1 MMVMNITR
9 DYAVVNST
17 GSVFIRLHV
26 IWLSTVV
33 IEPCANDNHT
43 QEGATSGITMADVL
57 LVYKKNFEGIHDES
71 LQLVKDV
78 LNSQSDS
85 LRVDIR
91 AREQVRRADFIGRDL
106 VIVLGGDGTLTSI
119 SHNID
124 SNTPVMG
131 VNSHP
136 RSDDP
141 NGSLGFYMD
150 SDIDTFSDDL
160 DAALSGTAI
169 TNQLPRLQA
178 TIETTS
184 GNKIRSDPAMN
195 DLLVANT
202 HQYAPSKYHLRR
214 GDIDI
219 EQHSSGLLFSTW
231 LGQGAWFNQIS
242 RKANLGDAGDSETH
256 YLVIARDL
264 DSQIEDETY
273 LAWTNEPTVITSDM
287 HRGYVVPD
295 GWDEYQFNRG
305 ATITVDLTGPI
316 LQLLTFRNTMKE
328 RFRQS

>member
-1 MMVMNITR
+1 
-9 DYAVVNST
+9 
-17 GSVFIRLHV
+17 
-26 IWLSTVV
+26 
-33 IEPCANDNHT
+33 
-43 QEGATSGITMADVL
+43 MADVL

-71 LQLVKDV
+71 LQSVKDV
-78 LNSQSDS
+78 LTS
-85 LRVDIR
+85 LSGKIRVDIR

-141 NGSLGFYMD
+141 NGSVGFYMD
-150 SDIDTFSDDL
+150 SDIDTFSQDL
-160 DAALSGTAI
+160 EAALSGKAI
-169 TNQLPRLQA
+169 VNRLPRLQA

-184 GNKIRSDPAMN
+184 GNKIKTDPAMN
-195 DLLVANT
+195 DLLIANT

-214 GDIDI
+214 GEIDI
-219 EQHSSGLLFSTW
+219 KQHSSGLVFSTW
-231 LGQGAWFNQIS
+231 LGQGAWFNQIA
-242 RKANLGDAGDSETH
+242 RKSNLGNAEESKSH
-256 YLVIARDL
+256 YLVIARDI
-264 DSQIEDETY
+264 DPSIEDERYMT
-273 LAWTNEPTVITSDM
+273 WTSDATVITSDM

-305 ATITVDLTGPI
+305 ATVTVDLSGPV
-316 LQLLTFRNTMKE
+316 LQLLTFRKSMNEIFQTE
-328 RFRQS
+328 

>member
-1 MMVMNITR
+1 
-9 DYAVVNST
+9 
-17 GSVFIRLHV
+17 
-26 IWLSTVV
+26 
-33 IEPCANDNHT
+33 
-43 QEGATSGITMADVL
+43 MADIL
-57 LVYKKNFEGIHDES
+57 LVYKKNFEGVHDES
-71 LQLVKDV
+71 LQSIKGV
-78 LNSQSDS
+78 LNSQSS
-85 LRVDIR
+85 TIRVDIR

-150 SDIDTFSDDL
+150 SDIDTVANDL
-160 DAALSGTAI
+160 KSALEGNAI
-169 TNQLPRLQA
+169 VNRLPRLQA

-195 DLLVANT
+195 DLLIANT

-214 GDIDI
+214 GEIDI
-219 EQHSSGLLFSTW
+219 QQHSSGLLFSTW
-231 LGQGAWFNQIS
+231 LGQGAWFSQIA
-242 RKANLGDAGDSETH
+242 RKANLGSVEQSDSH

-264 DSQIEDETY
+264 DPEIEDETY
-273 LAWTNEPTVITSDM
+273 IAWTDEATVITSDM

-305 ATITVDLTGPI
+305 ATISVDLSGPV
-316 LQLLTFRNTMKE
+316 LQLLTFRNSMKE
-328 RFRQS
+328 RFSRD

>member
-1 MMVMNITR
+1 
-9 DYAVVNST
+9 
-17 GSVFIRLHV
+17 
-26 IWLSTVV
+26 
-33 IEPCANDNHT
+33 
-43 QEGATSGITMADVL
+43 MADVL
-57 LVYKKNFEGIHDES
+57 LVYKKNFEEVHDES
-71 LQLVKDV
+71 LQSVKDV
-78 LNSQSDS
+78 LAAQPDKI
-85 LRVDIR
+85 RVDIR

-136 RSDDP
+136 RSGDP
-141 NGSLGFYMD
+141 NGSVGFYMD
-150 SDIDTFSDDL
+150 SNIETFSQDL
-160 DAALSGTAI
+160 EAALSGNAI
-169 TNQLPRLQA
+169 VNRLPRLQA

-202 HQYAPSKYHLRR
+202 HQYAPSKYNLRR

-219 EQHSSGLLFSTW
+219 KQQSSGLLFSTW
-231 LGQGAWFNQIS
+231 LGQGAWFNQIA
-242 RKANLGDAGDSETH
+242 RKSNLGNAEESQSH
-256 YLVIARDL
+256 YLVIARDI
-264 DSQIEDETY
+264 DPSIEDERYMT
-273 LAWTNEPTVITSDM
+273 WTSDATVITSDM

-305 ATITVDLTGPI
+305 ATVTVDLSGPV
-316 LQLLTFRNTMKE
+316 LQLLTFRKSMNEIFETE
-328 RFRQS
+328 

>member
-1 MMVMNITR
+1 
-9 DYAVVNST
+9 
-17 GSVFIRLHV
+17 
-26 IWLSTVV
+26 
-33 IEPCANDNHT
+33 
-43 QEGATSGITMADVL
+43 MADVL
-57 LVYKKNFEGIHDES
+57 LVYKKNFEGVHDES
-71 LQLVKDV
+71 LQSVKDV
-78 LNSQSDS
+78 LASQSEKI
-85 LRVDIR
+85 RVDIR

-141 NGSLGFYMD
+141 NGSYGFYMD
-150 SDIDTFSDDL
+150 CDIDTFENDL
-160 DAALSGTAI
+160 KAALEGRAI
-169 TNQLPRLQA
+169 VNRLPRLQA

-184 GNKIRSDPAMN
+184 GNKIRTDPAMN

-202 HQYAPSKYHLRR
+202 HQYAPSKYNLRR
-214 GDIDI
+214 GGLDIK
-219 EQHSSGLLFSTW
+219 QHSSGLVFSTW
-231 LGQGAWFNQIS
+231 LGQGAWFNQIA
-242 RKANLGDAGDSETH
+242 RKSNLGNAKDAESH

-264 DSQIEDETY
+264 DSSVDDETY
-273 LAWTNEPTVITSDM
+273 MTWTSEATVITSDM

-305 ATITVDLTGPI
+305 ATVTVDLSGPV
-316 LQLLTFRNTMKE
+316 LQLLTFRKSMDEIFATE
-328 RFRQS
+328 

>member
-1 MMVMNITR
+1 
-9 DYAVVNST
+9 
-17 GSVFIRLHV
+17 
-26 IWLSTVV
+26 
-33 IEPCANDNHT
+33 
-43 QEGATSGITMADVL
+43 MADVL
-57 LVYKKNFEGIHDES
+57 LVYKKNFEEVHDES
-71 LQLVKDV
+71 LQSVKNV
-78 LNSQSDS
+78 LASQSS
-85 LRVDIR
+85 KIRVDIR

-136 RSDDP
+136 KHGDP
-141 NGSLGFYMD
+141 NGSVGFYMD
-150 SDIDTFSDDL
+150 SDIETFSKDL
-160 DAALSGTAI
+160 QAALDGKAI
-169 TNQLPRLQA
+169 VNKLPRLQA

-214 GDIDI
+214 GGIDI
-219 EQHSSGLLFSTW
+219 KQQSSGLLFSTW
-231 LGQGAWFNQIS
+231 LGQGAWFNQIA
-242 RKANLGDAGDSETH
+242 RKSNLGNAEQSQTH
-256 YLVIARDL
+256 YLVIARDI
-264 DSQIEDETY
+264 DPAISDQTY
-273 LAWTNEPTVITSDM
+273 IAWTSESTVITSDM

-305 ATITVDLTGPI
+305 ATVTVDLSGPA
-316 LQLLTFRNTMKE
+316 LKLLTFRKSMNEIFAME
-328 RFRQS
+328 

>member
-1 MMVMNITR
+1 
-9 DYAVVNST
+9 
-17 GSVFIRLHV
+17 
-26 IWLSTVV
+26 
-33 IEPCANDNHT
+33 
-43 QEGATSGITMADVL
+43 MADVL
-57 LVYKKNFEGIHDES
+57 LVYKKNFEGVHDES
-71 LQLVKDV
+71 LQSVKDV
-78 LNSQSDS
+78 LAAQPDKI
-85 LRVDIR
+85 RVDIR

-136 RSDDP
+136 RSGDP
-141 NGSLGFYMD
+141 NGSVGFYMD
-150 SDIDTFSDDL
+150 SNIQTFSQDL
-160 DAALSGTAI
+160 EAALNGNAI
-169 TNQLPRLQA
+169 VNRLPRLQA

-202 HQYAPSKYHLRR
+202 HQYAPTKYNLRR

-219 EQHSSGLLFSTW
+219 KQQSSGLLFSTW
-231 LGQGAWFNQIS
+231 LGQGAWFNQIA
-242 RKANLGDAGDSETH
+242 RKSNLGNAEESQSH
-256 YLVIARDL
+256 YLVIARDI
-264 DSQIEDETY
+264 DPSVEDERYMT
-273 LAWTNEPTVITSDM
+273 WTSDATVITSDM

-305 ATITVDLTGPI
+305 ATVTVDLSGPV
-316 LQLLTFRNTMKE
+316 LQLLTFRKSMNEIFETE
-328 RFRQS
+328 

>member
-1 MMVMNITR
+1 
-9 DYAVVNST
+9 
-17 GSVFIRLHV
+17 
-26 IWLSTVV
+26 
-33 IEPCANDNHT
+33 
-43 QEGATSGITMADVL
+43 MADVL

-71 LQLVKDV
+71 LQSVKDV
-78 LNSQSDS
+78 LTS
-85 LRVDIR
+85 LSGKIRVDIR

-141 NGSLGFYMD
+141 NGSVGFYMD
-150 SDIDTFSDDL
+150 SDIDTFSQDL
-160 DAALSGTAI
+160 EAALSGNAI
-169 TNQLPRLQA
+169 VNRLPRLQA

-184 GNKIRSDPAMN
+184 GNKIKTDPAMN
-195 DLLVANT
+195 DLLIANT

-214 GDIDI
+214 GEIDI
-219 EQHSSGLLFSTW
+219 KQHSSGLVFSTW
-231 LGQGAWFNQIS
+231 LGQGAWFNQIA
-242 RKANLGDAGDSETH
+242 RKSNLGNAEESKSH
-256 YLVIARDL
+256 YLVIARDI
-264 DSQIEDETY
+264 DPSIEDERYMT
-273 LAWTNEPTVITSDM
+273 WTSDATVITSDM

-305 ATITVDLTGPI
+305 ATVTVDLSGPV
-316 LQLLTFRNTMKE
+316 LQLLTFRKSMNEIFQTE
-328 RFRQS
+328 

>member
-1 MMVMNITR
+1 
-9 DYAVVNST
+9 
-17 GSVFIRLHV
+17 
-26 IWLSTVV
+26 
-33 IEPCANDNHT
+33 
-43 QEGATSGITMADVL
+43 MADIL
-57 LVYKKNFEGIHDES
+57 LVYKKNFEGVHDES
-71 LQLVKDV
+71 LQSIKGV
-78 LNSQSDS
+78 LNSQSS
-85 LRVDIR
+85 TIRVDIR

-150 SDIDTFSDDL
+150 SDIDTFANDL
-160 DAALSGTAI
+160 KSALEGNAI
-169 TNQLPRLQA
+169 VNRLPRLQA

-195 DLLVANT
+195 DLLIANT

-214 GDIDI
+214 GEIDI
-219 EQHSSGLLFSTW
+219 QQHSSGLLFSTW
-231 LGQGAWFNQIS
+231 LGQGAWFSQIA
-242 RKANLGDAGDSETH
+242 RKANLGSVEQSDSH

-264 DSQIEDETY
+264 DPEIEDETY
-273 LAWTNEPTVITSDM
+273 IAWTDEATVITSDM

-305 ATITVDLTGPI
+305 ATISVDLSGPV
-316 LQLLTFRNTMKE
+316 LQLLTFRNSMKE
-328 RFRQS
+328 RFSRD

>member
-1 MMVMNITR
+1 MR
-9 DYAVVNST
+9 DDHAQEV
-17 GSVFIRLHV
+17 G
-26 IWLSTVV
+26 
-33 IEPCANDNHT
+33 PC
-43 QEGATSGITMADVL
+43 GKYMADVL
-57 LVYKKNFEGIHDES
+57 LVYKKNFEGIHDDS
-71 LQLVKDV
+71 LQSVKDV
-78 LNSQSDS
+78 LNSQSSS

-136 RSDDP
+136 RIEDP
-141 NGSLGFYMD
+141 NGSFGFYMD
-150 SDIDTFSDDL
+150 SDVETFAEDL
-160 DAALSGTAI
+160 SAALAGKAI
-169 TNQLPRLQA
+169 INRLPRLQA

-195 DLLVANT
+195 DLLIANT

-219 EQHSSGLLFSTW
+219 EQQSSGLLFSTW
-231 LGQGAWFNQIS
+231 LGQGAWFNQIA
-242 RKANLGDAGDSETH
+242 RKANLGNAEQSDSH
-256 YLVIARDL
+256 YLVIARDI
-264 DSQIEDETY
+264 DADIDDETY
-273 LAWTNEPTVITSDM
+273 MSWSSEATVITSDM

-305 ATITVDLTGPI
+305 ATITVDLSGPV
-316 LQLLTFRNTMKE
+316 LQLLTFKKSMKE
-328 RFRQS
+328 RFGRD